1 MNLFV
6 RPSLS
11 ADAQR
16 LSDAGVGQREVLEG
30 QKAFGAL
37 LRPHHGPAA
46 TPTSTAEVPAPPEG
60 RMRSS
65 RPLAFVTPPPQLF
78 TAKTSFVPLKN

>member
-16 LSDAGVGQREVLEG
+16 LSDTGVGQREVLEG

-65 RPLAFVTPPPQLF
+65 RPLAFVTPPP
-78 TAKTSFVPLKN
+78 SFSQPKRASFP